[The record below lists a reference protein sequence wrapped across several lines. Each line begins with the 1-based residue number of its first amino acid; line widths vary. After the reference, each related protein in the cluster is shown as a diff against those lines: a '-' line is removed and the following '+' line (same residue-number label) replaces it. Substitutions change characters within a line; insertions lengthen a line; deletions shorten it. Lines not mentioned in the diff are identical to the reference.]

1 MPHAI
6 SCTEAECKA
15 VEDLLDKFGV
25 WGMMVL
31 LSGVTTEKEKHSQ
44 KVWGPK
50 LSLRWRHLSRK
61 FLKLADELDD
71 PYNS

>member
-1 MPHAI
+1 
-6 SCTEAECKA
+6 
-15 VEDLLDKFGV
+15 
-25 WGMMVL
+25 MMVL
-31 LSGVTTEKEKHSQ
+31 LSGVATEKEKHSQ